1 LHILLIYISKYIC
14 ALDTHRKVLEA
25 YVFYE
30 WGRKERLSYPRPL
43 SPFLVRERETLF
55 VAVAPKCHD
64 CNNEW
69 VGDSTLLY
77 HAYLTQTCR
86 HRTHKLFHLHKNLS
100 CAVTKFASRCPYDS
114 IISVLPGPRPWLSK
128 VD

>member
-43 SPFLVRERETLF
+43 SPFLVRERERDF
-55 VAVAPKCHD
+55 ICCCGSEMP
-64 CNNEW
+64 
-69 VGDSTLLY
+69 
-77 HAYLTQTCR
+77 
-86 HRTHKLFHLHKNLS
+86 
-100 CAVTKFASRCPYDS
+100 
-114 IISVLPGPRPWLSK
+114 
-128 VD
+128 